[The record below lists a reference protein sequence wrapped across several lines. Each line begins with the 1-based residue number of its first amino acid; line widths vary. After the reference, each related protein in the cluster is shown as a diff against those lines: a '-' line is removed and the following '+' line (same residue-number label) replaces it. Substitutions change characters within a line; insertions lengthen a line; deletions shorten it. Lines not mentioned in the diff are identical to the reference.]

1 MGRAWPRKG
10 SCVFAVSSALL
21 WPALFVWNR
30 SGTPG
35 PAVVKADVNICGVQC
50 NMKQHSM
57 SSSSGSSSRSEW
69 ARFCPHP
76 ICTHSGGH
84 TAVHQRCTRLCARRC
99 VCVCPHTMRAQG
111 GVRAT
116 AMVGEYLK
124 DTAVSSDL
132 LVLATPPHIVYRMV
146 LFPCYAQGCCVG
158 GGTTPSILTPVFL
171 I

>member
-1 MGRAWPRKG
+1 MKLCGYPMSCWPASWMILRKHPRESARVSTRG
-10 SCVFAVSSALL
+10 PGMAKEASCFFDVSSALL

-50 NMKQHSM
+50 NMRQHSM
-57 SSSSGSSSRSEW
+57 SSSSGSSSTSEW

-99 VCVCPHTMRAQG
+99 VCVCVHTQC
-111 GVRAT
+111 VRRVVCAPQPWL
-116 AMVGEYLK
+116 GN
-124 DTAVSSDL
+124 
-132 LVLATPPHIVYRMV
+132 I
-146 LFPCYAQGCCVG
+146 
-158 GGTTPSILTPVFL
+158 
-171 I
+171 